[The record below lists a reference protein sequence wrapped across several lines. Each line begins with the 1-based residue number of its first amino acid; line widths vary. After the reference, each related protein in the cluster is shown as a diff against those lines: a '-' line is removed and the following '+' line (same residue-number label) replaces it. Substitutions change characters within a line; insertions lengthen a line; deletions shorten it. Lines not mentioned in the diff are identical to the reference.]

1 MQTKTGSG
9 TTIEATLLVRSGRGL
24 TAKRQ
29 ALRLGARI
37 TEFPEVFSLAESAE
51 IDRALAEW
59 GIAVDWDKWEGGATL
74 PVRPL

>member
-1 MQTKTGSG
+1 MHTKTTEGG
-9 TTIEATLLVRSGRGL
+9 TVIETTITVRSGKQH
-24 TAKRQ
+24 KRQ

-37 TEFPEVFSLAESAE
+37 TEFPEVFSMAESAE

-59 GIAVDWDKWEGGATL
+59 GIAVEWDRWEGGADL

>member
-1 MQTKTGSG
+1 MNTKTTEGG
-9 TTIEATLLVRSGRGL
+9 TVIETSITVRSGK
-24 TAKRQ
+24 ASKRNV
-29 ALRLGARI
+29 LRLGARI
-37 TEFPEVFSLAESAE
+37 TEFPDVFSLHESAE